1 MNTFDELAQYLQE
14 LLKVEEF
21 QAVRLAEL
29 LEDHMKKL
37 LEDHTNDYEHTS
49 KERY

>member
-1 MNTFDELAQYLQE
+1 MNTFDELAQYPQE
-14 LLKVEEF
+14 LLKVEEL

-37 LEDHTNDYEHTS
+37 LEDHTNGYEHTS
-49 KERY
+49 RERW